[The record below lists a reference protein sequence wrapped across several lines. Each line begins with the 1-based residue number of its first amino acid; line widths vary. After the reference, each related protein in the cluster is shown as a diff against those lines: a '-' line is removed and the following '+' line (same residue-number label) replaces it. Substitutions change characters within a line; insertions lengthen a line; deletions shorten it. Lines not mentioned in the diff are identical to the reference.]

1 VLDRIEFWFLL
12 VQLIFAG
19 AFGACVGSLVNVLV
33 YRLPLGLSVV
43 TPPSRCP
50 SCQTV
55 LTWREN
61 IPIFGWL
68 LLRGRCRFCKASISP
83 EYPIVEAAVAL
94 VFVVVYFFWYCVPF
108 PWVWPPS
115 SSAVF
120 LGIDWAKISPE
131 WASQGFS
138 ASWPVFVVLMVLLG
152 SLAAVLIVDAKT
164 YTIPL
169 QLVWFPSV
177 VALLGHVG
185 WAAWLS
191 WSGRQLAHAPGWTWA
206 IPTPGPI
213 GWGAVGAAVGGIV
226 GIGIGNIL
234 LSKGLIRRSF
244 ADYEA
249 WEAQA
254 RAEAA
259 ETSAIQ
265 APPAGDATATPPAAV
280 APTGAEAT
288 PPTDSSPA
296 DLWIE
301 YPHARREMFK
311 ELVFLAPAI
320 GLAFVGSWLAIRL
333 AGPWTPGATPISPGS
348 PAHDVPLWLD
358 VLAGVLLGYL
368 IGGGVV
374 WAVRI
379 LGSLLFGREAMGL
392 GDVHLM
398 AAVGACLGWIDSTLA
413 FFGAAFVGLLWWALG
428 LIARGVS
435 ARAMPYGPF
444 LAVSTL
450 LVILLKHPLER
461 LFDLIAPAWAPWNLP

>member
-1 VLDRIEFWFLL
+1 VLDRIEFWFMM

-50 SCQTV
+50 SCQTL

-68 LLRGRCRFCKASISP
+68 LLRGRCRFCKTSISP
-83 EYPIVEAAVAL
+83 EYPIVEASVAL
-94 VFVVVYFFWYCVPF
+94 LFVVVYFFWYCVPF
-108 PWVWPPS
+108 PWVWPPG

-120 LGIDWAKISPE
+120 LGINWAHVKPE
-131 WASQGFS
+131 WASDGFS

-152 SLAAVLIVDAKT
+152 SLAAVLLVDAKT

-177 VALLGHVG
+177 VAVLGHVG
-185 WAAWLS
+185 WAAWMS
-191 WSGRQLAHAPGWTWA
+191 WSGRVLDHAPGWTWA
-206 IPTPGPI
+206 IPSPGAS
-213 GWGAVGAAVGGIV
+213 GWGAVGAASGGML
-226 GIGIGNIL
+226 GIAIGNIL

-249 WEAQA
+249 WEAEA
-254 RAEAA
+254 RAKAGAASPAA
-259 ETSAIQ
+259 EGN
-265 APPAGDATATPPAAV
+265 APSSDALAATTAGT
-280 APTGAEAT
+280 
-288 PPTDSSPA
+288 SPA
-296 DLWIE
+296 DIWIE

-320 GLAFVGSWLAIRL
+320 GLAFVGSWVAIRL
-333 AGPWTPGATPISPGS
+333 AGPWTPGVTPISTGT
-348 PAHDVPLWLD
+348 PAHAVPLWLD

-368 IGGGVV
+368 IGGGAV

-428 LIARGVS
+428 LIFRGVS

-450 LVILLKHPLER
+450 LVIFLKHPLER
-461 LFDLIAPAWAPWNLP
+461 FFDLIAPAWAPWNLP